1 MQKRLLLLFLLA
13 SSAKLFAQIGFE
25 ENIIAGYSYT
35 TTSPLFVCA
44 ADVDGDNDQDVITYG
59 DGIYLYKNIDGVGN
73 FGKKNAIEPQQ
84 NSSAATSLFANDF
97 DNDGDIDILSSINN
111 TFTLYKNNDGLGNYV
126 FVQTYT
132 SGNATLSVTPSD
144 IDGDNDMD
152 ILCFCGSGIPTAPYK
167 LVWFENGGT
176 GNFATEQIITN
187 TYDSIINT
195 SILQTED
202 LDGDN
207 DKDIIIGY
215 KNSNKIAWLKNID
228 GNGTF
233 SAPVII
239 SVLAG
244 GISSISTS
252 DIDNDG
258 DMDII
263 SASEYDNQVVWYRN
277 TNGLGAFSDENVI
290 TSNAIATK
298 SVLVNNINNDNSK
311 DILYTSTNEI
321 GWLSNS
327 DGLGNFSN
335 QQLITTK
342 AFGVQDVIMAD
353 LDGDGKNDI
362 ISASKNDNKVAWHKN
377 MDGNGNF
384 GRQVIIARSLKFP
397 YNLYPG
403 DFDGDND
410 IDVLVN
416 SQHDAKIIWIE
427 NVNGLGFYSKEH
439 IVTENTNTGNFLPAA
454 CPIDIDGDGDL
465 DIASSKGTVLLW
477 YENVDGLGDFTIE
490 HIINNSNTSVITLI
504 RSQDLDGDGDKDIV
518 TGVYDTGKI
527 AWYENLDSN
536 GTFGIE
542 QIIPNTIGS
551 TSSLTSLEIADMDGD
566 NYKDI
571 IASSFNNNTY
581 YYKNTNGLGNFTYQ
595 YMPVFDAMQ
604 AVYPADIDGDGDND
618 IIGVSSLFSGF
629 NDTLVWY
636 ENNGLGNFIIKHTIS
651 TLLIRGKSVLAA
663 DIDNDGDLDVLTS
676 GSGNTQTTG
685 QLAWFMNNGNG
696 TIFEKKIILESTNNT
711 ISLSA
716 GIADVDN
723 DNDLDVLSVFAN
735 SGNTTICKV
744 SVFENLGDLGNTIQG
759 TVTIDSDSNG
769 CTSNDIKGSNL
780 MVVSTN
786 GNDSFATFTDQNGAY
801 NVATSEGNFTTSITN
816 LPNYYVSNPTSHVFN
831 FTGMNN
837 THQADF
843 CVAPIGQINDLDISV
858 YPLQNLRPGFA
869 TSYRLVYRNKGTTTL
884 NGTLNFEYNNTKL
897 NFITAT
903 QAVSSQTASTL
914 TFDFTNL
921 KSFETKTIDL
931 NFTAFSSPTTAINDQ
946 VSTVV
951 TISPVLADATEED
964 NSFTLNQTVIGS
976 YDPND
981 ITCLE
986 GNQVLIGDAD
996 KYLHYLIRFQNTGT
1010 ANAININVE
1019 NTLDNKLD
1027 WTTMQLESMSHNGRV
1042 EINNGNDVKFIFT
1055 NINLHDSTTDE
1066 PNSHGFI
1073 AYKIKSLANV
1083 DTGDIVNNT
1092 ANIYFDFNQPITT
1105 NTASTQFVDV
1115 LSVVEND
1122 AAKFNIYPNPTTSL
1136 LEIKGN
1142 TMIENVSLIDINGRV
1157 LKAFNY
1163 ENPSLFVKLDLTE
1176 LTSGIYFLRIKTEQ
1190 GYTNRKIVKR

>member
-25 ENIIAGYSYT
+25 ENIVAGESYT
-35 TTSPLFVCA
+35 TRMPRFVKA
-44 ADVDGDNDQDVITYG
+44 VDVDDDTDLDIITYG
-59 DGIYLYKNIDGVGN
+59 NGLNWYENIDGLGN
-73 FGKKNAIEPQQ
+73 FGERKVIATTANAPLGKILY
-84 NSSAATSLFANDF
+84 TFDI
-97 DNDGDIDILSSINN
+97 DNDGDLDILISYFNKY
-111 TFTLYKNNDGLGNYV
+111 TLYKNTDGLGNYV
-126 FVQTYT
+126 AVQDI
-132 SGNATLSVTPSD
+132 TLGINSTGLFVTPSD
-144 IDGDNDMD
+144 IDGDSDID
-152 ILCFCGSGIPTAPYK
+152 ILCYYTISGSSPNK
-167 LVWFENGGT
+167 LVWFENNGLGA
-176 GNFATEQIITN
+176 FAEEQIISTSSTSLYATSFLN
-187 TYDSIINT
+187 TD
-195 SILQTED
+195 D

-207 DKDIIIGY
+207 DEDIIIGY
-215 KNSNKIAWLKNID
+215 SGLNKIAWLKNID
-228 GNGTF
+228 GNGVF
-233 SAPVII
+233 SLPITI
-239 SVLAG
+239 STLAG
-244 GISSISTS
+244 GLSNIKTS

-258 DMDII
+258 DMDIV
-263 SASEYDNQVVWYRN
+263 SASANDNQVAWYKN
-277 TNGLGAFSDENVI
+277 LDGLGTFSDENII
-290 TSNAIATK
+290 TSNAIASK
-298 SVLVNNINNDNSK
+298 SVFVDNINNDSTK
-311 DILYTSTNEI
+311 DIVYTSTNEI

-327 DGLGNFSN
+327 DGLGNFTN
-335 QQLITTK
+335 QQIITTK

-362 ISASKNDNKVAWHKN
+362 ISASMDDDKVAWYKN
-377 MDGNGNF
+377 LDGNGNF
-384 GRQVIIARSLKFP
+384 DRQVIIARSIEFP
-397 YNLYPG
+397 YNIYPG
-403 DFDGDND
+403 DFDGDAD
-410 IDVLVN
+410 IDLLVN
-416 SQHDAKIIWIE
+416 SQHDAKITWIE
-427 NVNGLGFYSKEH
+427 NVNGVGFYGKEH
-439 IVTENTNTGNFLPAA
+439 IVTENVNVGNLIPIAYPA
-454 CPIDIDGDGDL
+454 DIDGDGDL
-465 DIASSKGTVLLW
+465 DIVAKKNSKLIW
-477 YENVDGLGDFTIE
+477 FENVDGQGTYTTE
-490 HIINNSNTSVITLI
+490 HIINNTSSVTLI
-504 RSQDLDGDGDKDIV
+504 RSADMDGDGDMDIV
-518 TGVYDTGKI
+518 CGVYNSDKFS
-527 AWYENLDSN
+527 WYKNLDSM
-536 GTFGIE
+536 GTFSAEMVIADAQGT
-542 QIIPNTIGS
+542 NG
-551 TSSLTSLEIADMDGD
+551 SLTSLEIADMDGD
-566 NYKDI
+566 NDMDI
-571 IASSFNNNTY
+571 IGSSFDWDMFFF
-581 YYKNTNGLGNFTYQ
+581 KNTNGLGNFALQ
-595 YMPVFDAMQ
+595 NMAVFGSMMS
-604 AVYPADIDGDGDND
+604 VYPADMDGDGDKD
-618 IIGVSSLFSGF
+618 IIGVSASGGGTF
-629 NDTLVWY
+629 DAVVWY
-636 ENNGLGNFIIKHTIS
+636 ENSNGQGDFNVPHDIS
-651 TLLIRGKSVLAA
+651 TLTVYGKSIHAA
-663 DIDNDGDLDVLTS
+663 DIDNDGDMDVLTAGGHPNVS
-676 GSGNTQTTG
+676 GMIEWYENNGSGT
-685 QLAWFMNNGNG
+685 FS
-696 TIFEKKIILESTNNT
+696 ERKIIHERNDYSVGMWVTT
-711 ISLSA
+711 
-716 GIADVDN
+716 ADIDY
-723 DNDLDVLSVFAN
+723 DNDLDVLGIFS
-735 SGNTTICKV
+735 SQGNTTLSRV

-759 TVTIDSDSNG
+759 IVTIDSDSNG

-801 NVATSEGNFTTSITN
+801 NVATNEGNFTTSITN

-884 NGTLNFEYNNTKL
+884 NGTLNFEYNNSKL

-921 KSFETKTIDL
+921 KPFETKTINL

-1073 AYKIKSLANV
+1073 AYKIKPLANV
-1083 DTGDIVNNT
+1083 VTGDIVNNT

-1142 TMIENVSLIDINGRV
+1142 TMIENVSLIDVNGRV

-1163 ENPSLFVKLDLTE
+1163 ENPSLFVQLDLTE